1 VDEKV
6 NRSWVLG
13 TAAVGVVLIL
23 LSIVADVWWELDN
36 IVPSVLLELGS
47 SALMATVLFLVVP
60 HFTGRIVEAVMD
72 EMLAPAGHRQ
82 RRHGSASPQ
91 RSADSSPGMS
101 DP

>member
-23 LSIVADVWWELDN
+23 LAIVADVWWELDN

-47 SALMATVLFLVVP
+47 SALMATVLFLVAP

-72 EMLAPAGHRQ
+72 EMRAPAGHRQ
-82 RRHGSASPQ
+82 KRHGGASPQ
-91 RSADSSPGMS
+91 PSADSSPGMS